1 MTAVEV
7 WEGKQGKESHLLVM
21 TCQND
26 ALWVLQIPLGNS
38 TQNMRV
44 FTLPRAPIQ
53 KHHDDPQTS
62 LYPSSTPSRHI
73 VVNITLPK
81 HQPESYQHEDAL
93 DSDVGKG
100 EKEEGEKEEAGGETD
115 AWDYFRLEDEL

>member
-1 MTAVEV
+1 M
-7 WEGKQGKESHLLVM
+7 L

-44 FTLPRAPIQ
+44 FTLPKAPIQ
-53 KHHDDPQTS
+53 AHQDDPHS
-62 LYPSSTPSRHI
+62 PLYPSSTPSRYI

-81 HQPESYQHEDAL
+81 HQPESFQHEDAPE
-93 DSDVGKG
+93 SDVD
-100 EKEEGEKEEAGGETD
+100 KEETEGDND
-115 AWDYFRLEDEL
+115 AFDYIQPE